1 MMCEATWFEKEDD
14 RLGALWE
21 GRGNGSA
28 LTDIALLGRAWLEAS
43 RIEDLRTRMAAQS
56 SPRGAALNRV
66 GQCRM
71 YRVHAKD
78 ASSWGQTK
86 YP

>member
-71 YRVHAKD
+71 YQVLAGTGPSSGRV
-78 ASSWGQTK
+78 K